1 MLNLFKND
9 FFFFPPLHTFFSLHM
24 MQLMHDFWKS
34 LAELTLTVHK
44 FLCALSS

>member
-1 MLNLFKND
+1 MI
-9 FFFFPPLHTFFSLHM
+9 FFFFPPTFFSLHM
-24 MQLMHDFWKS
+24 MQLMHGFWKS

>member
-1 MLNLFKND
+1 MI
-9 FFFFPPLHTFFSLHM
+9 FFSSPPSTLFFSLHM

-44 FLCALSS
+44 FLYALSS